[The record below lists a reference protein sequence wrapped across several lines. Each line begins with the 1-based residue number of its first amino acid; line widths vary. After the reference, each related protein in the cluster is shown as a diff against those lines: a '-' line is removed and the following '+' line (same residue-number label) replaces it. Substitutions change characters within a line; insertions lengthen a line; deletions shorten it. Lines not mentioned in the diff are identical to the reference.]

1 VRNPFLVGKRLYLR
15 PLELDDAPTFVG
27 WVNDPRV
34 NRTLQLHG
42 PMSEIAERDWIE
54 RTVRSKEGMAG
65 VIMTRD
71 HDRMIGVSG
80 LGLINWRDRH
90 ASFGIMIGVPAMWG
104 RGFGTEVTVLVTDYG
119 FHWLNLNRVYLHVYA
134 HNLAGIRAYEKA
146 GYRLEGVQRQGAFRE
161 GAYHDVHL
169 MAVLRD
175 EWSRQG
181 RTGSRAND
189 AEPRRIRRSTGA
201 RRSVRSSTSTGRG

>member
-1 VRNPFLVGKRLYLR
+1 LTRADIRVSSPTDPTREVRVGNPFLVGKRLYR
-15 PLELDDAPTFVG
+15 PLELDDAPTLVG
-27 WVNDPRV
+27 WLNDPRV

-42 PMSEIAERDWIE
+42 PMSEMAERDWIE

-71 HDRMIGVSG
+71 QNRMISVSG
-80 LGLINWRDRH
+80 LGLINWR
-90 ASFGIMIGVPAMWG
+90 
-104 RGFGTEVTVLVTDYG
+104 
-119 FHWLNLNRVYLHVYA
+119 N
-134 HNLAGIRAYEKA
+134 
-146 GYRLEGVQRQGAFRE
+146 
-161 GAYHDVHL
+161 DVHL

-189 AEPRRIRRSTGA
+189 AEPRRSRRSTGA